1 MSVVEDYQSLRVLI
15 VDDDELMI
23 EILSHFMEE
32 LEVGY
37 ITSSTSAEQALK
49 MLAVIDPVDVLS
61 TIVVCDLRMPGMD
74 GVEFLRHLTG
84 LSFEGGVILMS
95 GVEARVLNTAEKL
108 VQAHSLQLL
117 GSLAK
122 PFLKDDVVGLLNK
135 FKHLGQINQK
145 ARFSSI
151 SLGDIRLALEQDE
164 FQLYYQP
171 KVNVKRKEVVGVESL
186 IRWQHPRFGW
196 VPPDAFIPIAE
207 PTDLI
212 DDITDMVI
220 SKALD
225 QIADW
230 RATGLELKVSVN
242 ISMKNLH
249 QLDLPEKIDR
259 KMKAKNIDP
268 ELLVLEI
275 TETGLVKHIT
285 EPLEILVRLRLNG
298 LKMSIDDFG
307 TGYSSLEQLK
317 NFPFSELKIDRSFVA
332 NTDSDTAA
340 RAILESSVA
349 LGRKLDMTIVAEGVE
364 NLAEWNTVAGMG
376 CDLVQGFW
384 VARPMSGKDLPAWI
398 NKWNATH

>member
-1 MSVVEDYQSLRVLI
+1 MHVAESYQSFSVLI

-23 EILSHFMEE
+23 EILSHFMQEV
-32 LEVGY
+32 EVGR
-37 ITSSTSAEQALK
+37 ILSSTMAVRALE
-49 MLAVIDPVDVLS
+49 MLAELDPLDALS
-61 TIVVCDLRMPGMD
+61 TIVVCDLKMPGMD
-74 GVEFLRHLTG
+74 GVEFLRHLTN
-84 LSFEGGVILMS
+84 LKFPGGVILMS
-95 GVEARVLNTAEKL
+95 GVDARVLNTAEKL
-108 VQAHSLQLL
+108 VKAHSLQLL
-117 GSLAK
+117 GSLSK
-122 PFLKDDVVGLLNK
+122 PFLKDDVVLLLEK
-135 FKHLGQINQK
+135 FKHLEQINQK

-171 KVNVKRKEVVGVESL
+171 KVNVERQEIVGVESL

-220 SKALD
+220 TKALA

-230 RATGLELKVSVN
+230 KAVGLDLKVSVN

-259 KMKAKNIDP
+259 QMKAQNIDP
-268 ELLVLEI
+268 EMLVLEI
-275 TETGLVKHIT
+275 TETGLMEHIT

-307 TGYSSLEQLK
+307 TGYSSMEQLK
-317 NFPFSELKIDRSFVA
+317 NFPFTELKIDRSFVA
-332 NTDSDTAA
+332 NTESDMAA

-364 NLAEWNTVAGMG
+364 NQAEWNMVSSMG
-376 CDLVQGFW
+376 CDLVQGYW
-384 VARPMSGKDLPAWI
+384 IARPMSGRDLPTWI
-398 NKWNATH
+398 KKWNETH